1 MIDIDFTREEI
12 EIIRESLRSS
22 RQSYLNAVD
31 SGIYN
36 SKVVGSLVYAI
47 RKYEALINKIDEW
60 SGDRS
65 FYDT

>member
-47 RKYEALINKIDEW
+47 RKYETLINKIDELT
-60 SGDRS
+60 GDRS
-65 FYDT
+65 YYDI

>member
-1 MIDIDFTREEI
+1 MIDIDFTREDI
-12 EIIRESLRSS
+12 ETIRESLRST

-31 SGIYN
+31 SGIYD
-36 SKVVGSLVYAI
+36 SKVIGSLVYAI

>member
-1 MIDIDFTREEI
+1 MIDIDFTREDI
-12 EIIRESLRSS
+12 ETIRESLRSS

-47 RKYEALINKIDEW
+47 RKYETLINKIDELT
-60 SGDRS
+60 GDRS
-65 FYDT
+65 YYDI

>member
-1 MIDIDFTREEI
+1 MIDIDFTREDI
-12 EIIRESLRSS
+12 ETIRESLRST

-31 SGIYN
+31 SGIYD
-36 SKVVGSLVYAI
+36 SKVIGSLVYAI
-47 RKYEALINKIDEW
+47 RKYEAIINKIDEC

>member
-1 MIDIDFTREEI
+1 MIDIDFTREDI
-12 EIIRESLRSS
+12 ETIRESLRST

-60 SGDRS
+60 TGDRS
-65 FYDT
+65 FYDI